1 MQPRDGQLCVLLAAV
16 LGWGWG
22 EGEEEGEGQAENVG
36 VGEGYCCSRRG
47 RGADLVDEMDEAVA
61 AQVRL
66 PRQGSLG
73 LGLGLGLGAWVR
85 VGPWARTTGAP
96 CPVSAA
102 AAHSR
107 SRRTM
112 RMPAHRRPAVGGCGW
127 GWPRWGCG
135 CGCGNGAA
143 LRAWAGAGAGADCL
157 KVALGQHK
165 PLRQSRV
172 ELHVGGDSGEEAGAG
187 ARAGGRQ
194 GHRLH
199 VDAVALG
206 AGLAPA
212 DTDGPLAQ
220 HAALHRLLGLLRV
233 LPVAEAHKAVVLTL
247 RQTAGQSSRLRGR
260 RRVRRYGDPRVR
272 AVGQTGACVR
282 CARVGAKRGGKR
294 APS

>member
-1 MQPRDGQLCVLLAAV
+1 MGTGRTVGSDHRCTLSSVRGSCTLSIAPHDENACAPPASNGSWMW
-16 LGWGWG
+16 LGM
-22 EGEEEGEGQAENVG
+22 A
-36 VGEGYCCSRRG
+36 
-47 RGADLVDEMDEAVA
+47 
-61 AQVRL
+61 
-66 PRQGSLG
+66 
-73 LGLGLGLGAWVR
+73 
-85 VGPWARTTGAP
+85 
-96 CPVSAA
+96 SAA
-102 AAHSR
+102 AA
-107 SRRTM
+107 T
-112 RMPAHRRPAVGGCGW
+112 
-127 GWPRWGCG
+127 
-135 CGCGNGAA
+135 GAA

-165 PLRQSRV
+165 PLRQSRF

-194 GHRLH
+194 GHCLH

-247 RQTAGQSSRLRGR
+247 RQTAGQSSKVVGQR
-260 RRVRRYGDPRVR
+260 RARRDGDPRVR